1 MADCN
6 EKLVTDYRIV
16 NRRASPMG
24 AEIRA
29 HTRFRQTSEINC
41 LQTWAENGKKERM
54 PRSFDRAGIF
64 WSAPIFSG
72 ITWKTRRG
80 RARIAY

>member
-1 MADCN
+1 
-6 EKLVTDYRIV
+6 
-16 NRRASPMG
+16 MG

-41 LQTWAENGKKERM
+41 LQTWAKNGKKERM

-72 ITWKTRRG
+72 TLSHGRRG
-80 RARIAY
+80 GDAHV